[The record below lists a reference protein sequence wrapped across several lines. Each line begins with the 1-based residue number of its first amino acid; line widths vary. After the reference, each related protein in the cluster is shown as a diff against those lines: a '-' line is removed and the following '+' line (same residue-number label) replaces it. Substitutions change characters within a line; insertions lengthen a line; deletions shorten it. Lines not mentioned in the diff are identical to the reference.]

1 MAIGEHLGYLFT
13 GLWTILIALGM
24 ARSPLFPAWLGYVGL
39 IPAAGI
45 LVGLLEEA
53 GFKAAGAI
61 NAISYILW
69 SIWLIAVGVA
79 FLLM

>member
-1 MAIGEHLGYLFT
+1 
-13 GLWTILIALGM
+13 M
-24 ARSPLFPAWLGYVGL
+24 ARSPLFPAWLGWAGL